1 MNSIEKM
8 DTNKSLP
15 KNSSQE
21 SSSRAGNTPTTKSTG
36 GTGRSTQ
43 DSPLSDANNNDDEN
57 SVVQLKSSEGG
68 VYVCKLVGARMS
80 HVIRTMMSNIDIN
93 KDHEIV
99 LGNDAV
105 TNESLQKII
114 EWVEHHWDDPEPDP
128 DFETEVDRRSEEL
141 SHWDKQF
148 IDVQD
153 LGLLYDITIAANYLD
168 IKGLVEV
175 CGKHI
180 CGKIKGK
187 SCEEVREILNITND
201 FTQEE
206 VDAIHEENRWIY
218 S

>member
-8 DTNKSLP
+8 KSPP

-21 SSSRAGNTPTTKSTG
+21 SSSRAGNTPTTESTG

-43 DSPLSDANNNDDEN
+43 DANNNDDEN
-57 SVVQLKSSEGG
+57 SMVQLKSSEGG

-80 HVIRTMMSNIDIN
+80 HVIRTMMSSIDIN

-99 LGNDAV
+99 LGNNAV

-114 EWVEHHWDDPEPDP
+114 EWVEHHWDDSELDS

-148 IDVQD
+148 IDEHSFQ
-153 LGLLYDITIAANYLD
+153 
-168 IKGLVEV
+168 
-175 CGKHI
+175 
-180 CGKIKGK
+180 
-187 SCEEVREILNITND
+187 
-201 FTQEE
+201 
-206 VDAIHEENRWIY
+206 
-218 S
+218 